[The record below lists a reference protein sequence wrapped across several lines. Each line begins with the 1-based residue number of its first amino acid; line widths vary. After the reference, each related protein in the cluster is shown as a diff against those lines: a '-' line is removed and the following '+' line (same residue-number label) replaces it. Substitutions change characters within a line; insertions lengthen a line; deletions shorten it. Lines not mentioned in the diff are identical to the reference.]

1 MQYDVYNIKLSMG
14 MTRIGYDLRWHTGTL
29 VHYVGNLIRA
39 LAIQGKEE
47 FQFVCYEDGT
57 AGQIMAE
64 LDGVAEFHRVPWS
77 RYSLGSQIFL
87 PKLLRRDGIRLF
99 HCPFYMMPFL
109 SSCPTVVTI
118 HDVIPFLKYSDKRG
132 FDKMAICGLNWLA
145 AHRASAIITVSELSK
160 KDILRVLGV
169 PESKVKVAHCGMGSY
184 VAVQPKPD
192 LYSQF
197 VPYFACMTARHFEA
211 KNTTLAIKAWRIF
224 RERTG
229 FPHRLLIGGGTTEE
243 GRARLTEA
251 IGGVEDCNLLGFVPD
266 ESFSSFLHSAEAFII
281 PSLYEG
287 FGLPALEAMACGTP
301 LLSSNRASLPEVGGD
316 AALYFHAEDPEQL
329 ANLMIRVATD
339 PELRTRMISQGK
351 AQAQKFTYSESARN
365 ILSLYR
371 QLLGPSNS
379 GARGSHSKN

>member
-1 MQYDVYNIKLSMG
+1 MIM
-14 MTRIGYDLRWHTGTL
+14 MRIGYDLRWHTGTL
-29 VHYVGNLIRA
+29 VHYVRNLIRA

-57 AGQIMAE
+57 AGQIVAE

-77 RYSLGSQIFL
+77 RYSLSSQILL
-87 PKLLRRDGIRLF
+87 PKLLRRDRVEIF
-99 HCPFYMMPFL
+99 HNPFYMMPFF
-109 SSCPTVVTI
+109 SNVPSIVTI
-118 HDVIPFLKYSDKRG
+118 HDVIPFLEYTDKRG
-132 FDKMAICGLNWLA
+132 LDKIAVCGLNWLSAQRA
-145 AHRASAIITVSELSK
+145 AAIITVSEVSK
-160 KDILRVLGV
+160 KDIMRVLGV

-184 VAVQPKPD
+184 VAVEPDAD
-192 LYSQF
+192 LYSQY

-211 KNTTLAIKAWRIF
+211 KNTILAIKAWRIF

-229 FPHRLLIGGGTTEE
+229 LPHQLLIGGGTSEK

-251 IGGVEDCNLLGFVPD
+251 IGGREGCKLLGFVPD

-287 FGLPALEAMACGTP
+287 FGLPALEAMACGAP
-301 LLSSNRASLPEVGGD
+301 LISSNRASLPEVGGD
-316 AALYFHAEDPEQL
+316 AALYFDAADAEQL
-329 ANLMIRVATD
+329 ACLMIHVATD
-339 PELRTRMISQGK
+339 QALRTRMISQGK
-351 AQAQKFTYSESARN
+351 AQAQRFTYTESARN

-379 GARGSHSKN
+379 EARGIHCKN